1 MGDEGPLGMRASGR
15 AMSDLFVP
23 VPPTSTGGR
32 TGPQGPAAR
41 ECAPATATRVPRSAT
56 LWLIGCALVPLL
68 AAGCAMNDGVSRV
81 VEVGPRQFN
90 SAVLQSQQPVLVNF
104 YKPG

>member
-1 MGDEGPLGMRASGR
+1 
-15 AMSDLFVP
+15 MSDLIVP
-23 VPPTSTGGR
+23 VPAQR
-32 TGPQGPAAR
+32 PAAR
-41 ECAPATATRVPRSAT
+41 GCAATNPTRVPRSAA

-81 VEVGPRQFN
+81 MEVGPRQFN
-90 SAVLQSQQPVLVNF
+90 RAVLQSQQPVLVNF

>member
-23 VPPTSTGGR
+23 VPLQR
-32 TGPQGPAAR
+32 PAAR
-41 ECAPATATRVPRSAT
+41 EGAPAIATRVPRSAT
-56 LWLIGCALVPLL
+56 LWLIGCALVLVPIL
-68 AAGCAMNDGVSRV
+68 AAGCVTNDGVSRV

-90 SAVLQSQQPVLVNF
+90 SVVLQSQQPVLVNF

>member
-1 MGDEGPLGMRASGR
+1 MRTSGR

-23 VPPTSTGGR
+23 VPPQR
-32 TGPQGPAAR
+32 PAAR
-41 ECAPATATRVPRSAT
+41 PCAPATARRVSRSAT
-56 LWLIGCALVPLL
+56 LGLIGCALVPLL

-90 SAVLQSQQPVLVNF
+90 SVVLQSQQPVLVNF

>member
-1 MGDEGPLGMRASGR
+1 MRARGR
-15 AMSDLFVP
+15 VMSERFMP
-23 VPPTSTGGR
+23 VPPQR
-32 TGPQGPAAR
+32 PAAR
-41 ECAPATATRVPRSAT
+41 ECAPATARRFPRSAT
-56 LWLIGCALVPLL
+56 LWLIGCALVPIL

-90 SAVLQSQQPVLVNF
+90 RVVLQSRQPVLVNF